1 MKKEVRIKV
10 SSKIDKWL
18 QKQREREEK
27 EFEALQRS
35 VWKLKPIEEQIGYE
49 LLVFLNRKLPNV
61 ESHIARLHVYRLSP
75 ELQAEFKKIL
85 IEKGLLKV

>member
-1 MKKEVRIKV
+1 VKKEVRIKV

>member
-1 MKKEVRIKV
+1 M
-10 SSKIDKWL
+10 SSNIDKML
-18 QKQREREEK
+18 QRQREREQK
-27 EFEALQRS
+27 EFEALQCS
-35 VWKLKPIEEQIGYE
+35 LWKLKPVEEQIGYE